1 MYANKFQCTCPC
13 GQQVCLLL
21 CSLKYCILNIFQ
33 SHACPWKYHVV
44 WTEEKKEDWVTVV
57 TFKQTQNSL
66 RYTVVPS
73 SWIDTLGEDEI
84 WIIVRFYVFTM
95 SFFLVLWTKDHDGGG
110 EKPWCSNL
118 FQWTLLWKRCKKV
131 WMQLQ
136 NIRCS
141 WITLSANC
149 NN

>member
-33 SHACPWKYHVV
+33 IHACPWKYHVV
-44 WTEEKKEDWVTVV
+44 WTKEKKEDWVTVV
-57 TFKQTQNSL
+57 TFKQKQNSL
-66 RYTVVPS
+66 RHTVVPS

-95 SFFLVLWTKDHDGGG
+95 SFFLVLWMKDRRGG
-110 EKPWCSNL
+110 KSMMLQLVPVDS
-118 FQWTLLWKRCKKV
+118 TLKMLQEGVDAVTEHQMFLDYFKCK
-131 WMQLQ
+131 L
-136 NIRCS
+136 
-141 WITLSANC
+141 
-149 NN
+149 